1 MNCDVCE
8 CEAVAVFN
16 RLSVFISTPKIS
28 VRFNRMGVNNTK
40 KTNKQN
46 NHPALLKTYINTS
59 WGIRECLDHDVYV
72 ISTLHTM
79 LKI

>member
-40 KTNKQN
+40 KKQKKKQ
-46 NHPALLKTYINTS
+46 KTT
-59 WGIRECLDHDVYV
+59 
-72 ISTLHTM
+72 TLPY
-79 LKI
+79 

>member
-40 KTNKQN
+40 KKTKQ
-46 NHPALLKTYINTS
+46 KTT
-59 WGIRECLDHDVYV
+59 
-72 ISTLHTM
+72 TLPY
-79 LKI
+79 